1 MSHIKSVLLAVYIE
15 MFIKNI
21 LNQQIIDK
29 QNGCMTNEIA

>member
-1 MSHIKSVLLAVYIE
+1 MSHIKLVLLAVHLV

-29 QNGCMTNEIA
+29 QNGCMANEIA